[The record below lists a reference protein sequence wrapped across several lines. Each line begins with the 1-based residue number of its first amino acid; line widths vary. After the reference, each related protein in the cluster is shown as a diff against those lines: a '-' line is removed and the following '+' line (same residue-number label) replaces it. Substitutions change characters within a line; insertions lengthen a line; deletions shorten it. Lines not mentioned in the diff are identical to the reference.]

1 MAGAQRDSGNG
12 LGGRPYASFVGA
24 ALAAQPGEGERAVRL
39 RRLHRFGPD
48 VEEALVCLGQLA
60 LKRGHHLRADRV
72 RVVELHDAPAGPHPV
87 GRRARV
93 AVDQGHRRAP
103 PREAS
108 AEDKA
113 GRPGA
118 DDREMHEGSFIE

>member
-1 MAGAQRDSGNG
+1 M
-12 LGGRPYASFVGA
+12 
-24 ALAAQPGEGERAVRL
+24 
-39 RRLHRFGPD
+39 
-48 VEEALVCLGQLA
+48 
-60 LKRGHHLRADRV
+60 
-72 RVVELHDAPAGPHPV
+72 VELHDAPAGPHPV
-87 GRRARV
+87 GRRDRV

-103 PREAS
+103 PREAG

>member
-1 MAGAQRDSGNG
+1 M
-12 LGGRPYASFVGA
+12 
-24 ALAAQPGEGERAVRL
+24 
-39 RRLHRFGPD
+39 
-48 VEEALVCLGQLA
+48 
-60 LKRGHHLRADRV
+60 
-72 RVVELHDAPAGPHPV
+72 VELHDAPAGPDPV